1 MQFPIHS
8 YGTQNIPEMVSQFG
22 QLLFKKRE
30 GERQDKKDLLK
41 LVETR
46 KNTAFDQGY
55 KLLQIYDKYADTA
68 PEAGKKIANQS
79 AQFFKAA
86 GYEFDLSTI
95 ADAAEG
101 KKLLQSQTV
110 EKMEQLS
117 EGLFQT
123 GQIDLKGAVNQTDQ
137 STITDQ
143 KINILTRFIRQ
154 AKQSGVDKEI
164 TDIYE
169 KHIAEARKRQAAD
182 LAEDRKIKAEERAEG
197 RKTPTGLVGQFQEM
211 HKRMPKNIEELKT
224 FKKNLELPSQRT
236 PVNWTTATKEV
247 SNRFGK
253 QDAMGNII
261 ITPDLQG
268 MNRIAQKKL
277 VELQKVGK
285 AEPLDAVNIAEDFAR
300 NVEKRYWEYL
310 DAAQKSREKQKN
322 TQRVTSQFKTKYG
335 YIPKL
340 RPR

>member
-1 MQFPIHS
+1 MNWPVHS
-8 YGTQNIPEMVSQFG
+8 YGTQNIPSMVSQMG
-22 QLLFKKRE
+22 QMMFKKRE

-79 AQFFKAA
+79 TQFFKAA

-123 GQIDLKGAVNQTDQ
+123 GQVDLKGAVNQPDQ

-154 AKQSGVDKEI
+154 AKQSGVDKEV

-169 KHIAEARKRQAAD
+169 KHIAEARKRQAAN
-182 LAEDRKIKAEERAEG
+182 LVEDRKIKAEERAEG
-197 RKTPTGLVGQFQEM
+197 RKTPTGLVGQFYEM

-224 FKKNLELPSQRT
+224 FKENLRLPPQTTEKGTLTENQVAQSLLDTASGMKGDFDKNYSKLYDNYRKKIASGKTREVAYNEVLKE
-236 PVNWTTATKEV
+236 AT
-247 SNRFGK
+247 
-253 QDAMGNII
+253 GNIP
-261 ITPDLQG
+261 TT
-268 MNRIAQKKL
+268 
-277 VELQKVGK
+277 GK
-285 AEPLDAVNIAEDFAR
+285 PTTFNYL
-300 NVEKRYWEYL
+300 WE
-310 DAAQKSREKQKN
+310 
-322 TQRVTSQFKTKYG
+322 
-335 YIPKL
+335 
-340 RPR
+340 